1 MNASAK
7 LSSKNQV
14 TIPAK
19 ACKVLGLKA
28 GRTFQV
34 VVKEDR
40 IELIP
45 DEPIS
50 ALRGMIKG
58 YSSRLERD
66 DDRF

>member
-1 MNASAK
+1 MHTSAK
-7 LSSKNQV
+7 LSSKNQI

-19 ACKVLGLKA
+19 ACKSLGLKA

-45 DEPIS
+45 DAPIS
-50 ALRGMIKG
+50 ELFGMIKG
-58 YSSRLERD
+58 HASRLERD